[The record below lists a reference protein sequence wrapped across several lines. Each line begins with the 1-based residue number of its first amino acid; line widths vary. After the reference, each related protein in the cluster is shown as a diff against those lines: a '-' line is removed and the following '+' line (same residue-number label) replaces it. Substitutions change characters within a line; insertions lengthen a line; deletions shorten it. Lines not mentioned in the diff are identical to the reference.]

1 MLLTGQH
8 RGSYHGK
15 GDTELKARLFLMT
28 LAAGLL
34 GVVAV
39 SLAEDKAAGD
49 GKEAKAAEVKAEE
62 EKADPFTN
70 DVDRVSYAIGVQI
83 GTGMKQQGLEVN
95 PDMIAQAMKDV
106 FAGKETLLNQE
117 QVQKV
122 FMDFQKQMM
131 EKQKKAAEENA
142 KKGAA
147 FLEANKGKEG
157 VKVLPSGLQY
167 KVITEGTGK
176 TPTADDRVK
185 TNYRGTLIDGTEFDS
200 SYKRGEPAEFPVKGV
215 IRGWT
220 EALQLMKEGAKWELY
235 IPAALGYGERGSQS
249 IPGNSTLVFEI
260 ELLEVLPK
268 AEPKEMPKLEIK

>member
-1 MLLTGQH
+1 M
-8 RGSYHGK
+8 
-15 GDTELKARLFLMT
+15 M

-62 EKADPFTN
+62 EKADPFKN

-147 FLEANKGKEG
+147 FLEANKAKEG

-176 TPTADDRVK
+176 TPTAEDRVK

-200 SYKRGEPAEFPVKGV
+200 SYKGGKPAEFPVKGV
-215 IRGWT
+215 IAGWT

-235 IPAALGYGERGSQS
+235 VPAALGYGERGTGS
-249 IPGNSTLVFEI
+249 IPGNATLIFEI

-268 AEPKEMPKLEIK
+268 PEPKAPANEPKLEIK